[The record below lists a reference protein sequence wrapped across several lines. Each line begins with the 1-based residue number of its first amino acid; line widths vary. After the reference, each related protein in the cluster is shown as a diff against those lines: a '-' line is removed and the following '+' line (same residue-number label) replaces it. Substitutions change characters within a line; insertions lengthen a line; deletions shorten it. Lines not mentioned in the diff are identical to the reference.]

1 MAEEMHHGREFGM
14 DQPEMMR
21 GPAGG
26 RVSDSA
32 RQQAMEQFL
41 DPQNPLEN
49 VIGFGHG
56 VKWSNGRP
64 TGQEALLVFVT
75 QKLPEPVLS
84 ARAVVP
90 ETMDDGTITDVVAVG
105 HLVAQQT
112 VHTAPNAELLLRYPE
127 VLFPDAHTT
136 ETRAPQAGIMPQEFE
151 ARALRRRMRP
161 CPSGFSVGNVAV
173 TAGTLGS
180 VVYDFLP
187 GATTDPPGPGLGV
200 PSQFYILSNNHV
212 LAASN
217 AAQIGSPILQPG
229 VFDGGVD
236 PQDRIATLSRFIP
249 IQFAPQI
256 PLNRHNNVV
265 DAAVAQCEFSDATRE
280 TYFSGAPRAWRR
292 KANVAVG
299 DLVKKTGRTT
309 NITFGRVI
317 SVDATV
323 DVGYGNAGTARFRD
337 QILTTNISAG
347 GDSGSVVT
355 SLDDVAL
362 GLLFAGSSQ
371 VTVINHIET
380 VRALL
385 RIELSERLA

>member
-1 MAEEMHHGREFGM
+1 
-14 DQPEMMR
+14 
-21 GPAGG
+21 
-26 RVSDSA
+26 
-32 RQQAMEQFL
+32 
-41 DPQNPLEN
+41 
-49 VIGFGHG
+49 
-56 VKWSNGRP
+56 
-64 TGQEALLVFVT
+64 
-75 QKLPEPVLS
+75 
-84 ARAVVP
+84 
-90 ETMDDGTITDVVAVG
+90 
-105 HLVAQQT
+105 
-112 VHTAPNAELLLRYPE
+112 
-127 VLFPDAHTT
+127 
-136 ETRAPQAGIMPQEFE
+136 
-151 ARALRRRMRP
+151 MRP

-200 PSQFYILSNNHV
+200 PSQYYILSNNHV

-217 AAQIGSPILQPG
+217 SAPVGSSVLQPG

-236 PQDRIATLSRFIP
+236 PQDRIGTLSRFIP

-256 PLNRHNNVV
+256 PLDRHNNVI
-265 DAAVAQCEFSDATRE
+265 DAALARCEFSDATRE

-309 NITFGRVI
+309 NLSIGRVI

-323 DVGYGNAGTARFRD
+323 DVGFGTAGSARFRD
-337 QILTTNISAG
+337 QIITTNISAG
-347 GDSGSVVT
+347 GDSGSLVT

-362 GLLFAGSSQ
+362 GLLFAGSSV
-371 VTVINHIET
+371 VTIVNHIET

-385 RIELSERLA
+385 RVEISERLA